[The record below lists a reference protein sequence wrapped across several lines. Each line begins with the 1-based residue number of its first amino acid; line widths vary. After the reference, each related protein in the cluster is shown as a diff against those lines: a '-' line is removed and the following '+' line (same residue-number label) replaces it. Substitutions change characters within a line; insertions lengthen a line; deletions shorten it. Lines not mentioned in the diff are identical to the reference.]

1 MSDKDRV
8 ERRLKNRA
16 EVIQLILSS
25 AFEDPSEIK
34 SLSPDVQKEVILS
47 KSFEFRGLRYGLE
60 SLFVPRGYSVAIAII
75 GDDKKFALA
84 YGFGKAKDSS
94 PESLLQADKDAL
106 ADALRKAQSL
116 LNGISISSGADSES
130 ESERGEMSDTHERTS
145 ETSYL
150 SAEDRSYAKTSK
162 DPEEKTLERRSFEK
176 EISKS
181 YERIEGSEL
190 DEEISEPKR
199 EIRSKPYYS
208 KGMKVN
214 TYQRRFFSL
223 VAKLNWS
230 LDKAKSFLKKHT
242 GKESTKDVEPEEWNK
257 VLALLEEQ
265 LKLASREEVEEDEWE
280 ELFK

>member
-8 ERRLKNRA
+8 EGGLKNRT

-75 GDDKKFALA
+75 GDEKKFALA

-116 LNGISISSGADSES
+116 LSGIATSSGAES
-130 ESERGEMSDTHERTS
+130 ESEAKREEISDTHERTPEIS
-145 ETSYL
+145 NL
-150 SAEDRSYAKTSK
+150 SDEARSYSK
-162 DPEEKTLERRSFEK
+162 SPKVTESKSFER

-199 EIRSKPYYS
+199 EIRSKPYSS